1 MDYVLIDIFVFE
13 LCYVILLLLLII
25 VINEKGVYVLYNS
38 SIGKI
43 KIFKLYID
51 KIDKC
56 CFFWLV
62 DVCYRVC
69 LGIYDRIR

>member
-1 MDYVLIDIFVFE
+1 MYLDYVLIDIFVFE

-43 KIFKLYID
+43 KIIKLYID

-56 CFFWLV
+56 CIFLIGW
-62 DVCYRVC
+62 C
-69 LGIYDRIR
+69 LL

>member
-1 MDYVLIDIFVFE
+1 MFWVLG
-13 LCYVILLLLLII
+13 LYYVILLLLLII